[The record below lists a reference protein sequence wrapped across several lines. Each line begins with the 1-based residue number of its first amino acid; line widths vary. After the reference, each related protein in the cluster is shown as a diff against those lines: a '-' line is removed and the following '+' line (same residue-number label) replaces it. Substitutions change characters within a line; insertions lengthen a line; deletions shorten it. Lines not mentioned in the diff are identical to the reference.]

1 APALGP
7 QSTPAGDGPAA
18 ARPCRERPRRKQPR
32 RRTTPP
38 ETAPPQ
44 DGPAANSHAG
54 VIPAGRGEHGGP
66 GARRRRA
73 RRPNPCLPRD
83 FARADDDPEFLVAPQ
98 QKVAYSSRWEF

>member
-1 APALGP
+1 RRTTPPETAPP
-7 QSTPAGDGPAA
+7 QDHTAGNSPAA
-18 ARPCRERPRRKQPR
+18 GPHRWEQPR

-38 ETAPPQ
+38 GTAPPQ